1 MKTAVVTGASGG
13 IGSAI
18 AQRLAAD
25 GFTVVVGYNRSVER
39 ADSGWWQNS
48 PAHGHR
54 AARISVLDP
63 ESLAGP
69 SPHLGG
75 IAGLAGRARQ
85 LRRCDSTGAP

>member
-39 ADSGWWQNS
+39 AESRWWQNS
-48 PAHGHR
+48 PATVIE

-63 ESLAGP
+63 ESLAES
-69 SPHLGG
+69 SPH
-75 IAGLAGRARQ
+75 AWRNRRARWT
-85 LRRCDSTGAP
+85 CSSTAPV